1 MLQVL
6 LLENILK
13 NFLSFNNAIFAL
25 FGIVSLWCL
34 FNISDLWNNADKF
47 DTLANQKVCGVINP
61 TVQYYATED
70 TSFVQVNST
79 IRGKN
84 YNWYIP
90 LENRKIRDM
99 IADKETM
106 RTCKKLINITV
117 ALTNDDKVI
126 IDNSNKFGGSIGIL
140 VFCCI
145 FSGLFWVI
153 RD

>member
-1 MLQVL
+1 M
-6 LLENILK
+6 EK
-13 NFLSFNNAIFAL
+13 FLSFTKSNVIL
-25 FGIVSLWCL
+25 LITGLVLLWCT
-34 FNISDLWNNADKF
+34 FNIITLWNNSEKYDVLLNKKA
-47 DTLANQKVCGVINP
+47 CGTINP